1 MSRRTL
7 MWLWGALVSGYFL
20 WEAGHYRGIYGMLA
34 EWQIAWFGWY
44 IPILTFGIPAL
55 CLILPVTFLLRRR
68 RKTAERDRG
77 RGRVRRS
84 GVASRIDVLVMHAL
98 YAGTAIL
105 GVCTAFAL
113 IFAIFFLP
121 NQDGLPTTVV
131 LGETSPAKLTEGPT
145 RLVGGTSGEIAIF
158 KKAWMIDRYDIAYTP
173 LLIGPHGDQ
182 NVQFFS
188 ETDPPKQPGKAFP
201 ANAPVRTGILVKG
214 GMPGTMRALYEG
226 LGYRIGKPYYTL
238 YASKQSLA
246 FPYFLQVVELALFTL
261 LFGIFA
267 WFQRRHVKKQ
277 EQKPADTPAE
287 ASATT

>member
-1 MSRRTL
+1 
-7 MWLWGALVSGYFL
+7 MWLWGALVTGYFL
-20 WEAGHYRGIYGMLA
+20 WEAGLYRGIYGMLA

-55 CLILPVTFLLRRR
+55 IFILPVTFLLRRR
-68 RKTAERDRG
+68 RKRVESS
-77 RGRVRRS
+77 GRVRI
-84 GVASRIDVLVMHAL
+84 GPSRIDILVKQAL

-105 GVCTAFAL
+105 GFCTLLAL
-113 IFAIFFLP
+113 VFAIFFLP

-131 LGETSPAKLTEGPT
+131 LGETDATKLAEGPT

-158 KKAWMIDRYDIAYTP
+158 KKAWLIDRYDIAYTP
-173 LLIGPHGDQ
+173 LTVGPHGDQ
-182 NVQFFS
+182 NVKFFS

-214 GMPGTMRALYEG
+214 GMPGTMRALYQG

-267 WFQRRHVKKQ
+267 WLQRRHVKKQ
-277 EQKPADTPAE
+277 EKTNAEPATA
-287 ASATT
+287 